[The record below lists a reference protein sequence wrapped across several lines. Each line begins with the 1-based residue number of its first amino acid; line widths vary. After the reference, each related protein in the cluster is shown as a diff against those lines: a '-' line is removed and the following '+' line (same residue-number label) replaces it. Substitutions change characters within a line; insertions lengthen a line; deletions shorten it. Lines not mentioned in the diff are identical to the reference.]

1 MRLIRMTAVAL
12 TTMAM
17 IAAPASAKTITLH
30 YYFKQVSVRFTDA
43 AGHPQ
48 NRHKRPVAGDL
59 GEQLGLAY
67 PGNHNHHA
75 RRWTASWH
83 LGCVF
88 RSSKRATCDGQIA
101 VGGSMLLVNGI
112 YLNSGHNSTGVA
124 ISGGTGVFYRAHGTL
139 TTVTAHN
146 KNNTDVTIRVRI

>member
-12 TTMAM
+12 TAMAM

-30 YYFKQVSVRFTDA
+30 YFFKQVRVSFTDA

-67 PGNHNHHA
+67 PGTHDHHA
-75 RRWTASWH
+75 KRWTASWH

-101 VGGSMLLVNGI
+101 VGGSMLVVNGI
-112 YLNSGHNSTGVA
+112 HLSFGNNSNGIA
-124 ISGGTGVFYRAHGTL
+124 INGGTGVFYRAHGTL
-139 TTVTAHN
+139 TTVSVHN
-146 KNNTDVTIRVRI
+146 TNNADVTIRVRI